1 MPSLRFFGHDLAA
14 NYSES
19 EEASTDFEIHYH
31 NIYELYYF
39 VDGDADYFV
48 EGKQYHLLPNS
59 ILLLSPY
66 VLHGVRVNSHKTYKR
81 FSVHFDINSIS
92 AEHRSVLLSPF
103 PHSRRSMTNEVYYT
117 NIQNFA
123 LYHFCEALVN
133 CQNAHSDLSKK
144 LMPIYLEA
152 LLAQLTLMHQKVNM
166 FKNSLTLSKT
176 VDNVTAYINS
186 HLTEKITLEHLEKHF
201 YINRDHLNRLFRKT
215 IGTTVLNYVIHQRVR
230 YAEQLLKNGNPA
242 TEVAT
247 AVGFGDY
254 SSFYRAYKKITGHS
268 PQKDIIPHHNR

>member
-1 MPSLRFFGHDLAA
+1 MPSLRFVGHDLAA
-14 NYSES
+14 NYSETEGTS
-19 EEASTDFEIHYH
+19 ADFEIHYH

-81 FSVHFDINSIS
+81 FSVHFDVDSIS
-92 AEHRSVLLSPF
+92 VEHRSVLLSPF
-103 PHSRRSMTNEVYYT
+103 PQSRRSMTNEVYYT

-133 CQNAHSDLSKK
+133 CQNSRSDLSKK

-152 LLAQLTLMHQKVNM
+152 LLAQLTLMHQTLNKS
-166 FKNSLTLSKT
+166 KNSLTLSKT
-176 VDNVTAYINS
+176 VDEVTAYINT
-186 HLTEKITLEHLEKHF
+186 HLTEKITLEHLEKVF
-201 YINRDHLNRLFRKT
+201 YINKDHLNRLFRKT
-215 IGTTVLNYVIHQRVR
+215 IGTTVLNYVIHQRIR
-230 YAEQLLKNGNPA
+230 YAEQLLKNGHPA
-242 TEVAT
+242 TDVAT
-247 AVGFGDY
+247 EVGFGDY

-268 PQKDIIPHHNR
+268 PKKDIGFHNII